1 MDGGGGG
8 QRGSR
13 EGPFPAGKPRCGPH
27 RLPRPGHTE
36 LTGRYLLSVELV
48 ELGLGAISAP
58 QTQHLGL
65 GAVGHVD
72 EFLVPPALVHRPDVT
87 AQHHAVVTHLRGGR
101 QPWSPGS
108 LPPRATPWAAPPPG
122 QMHRVLGASPRSG
135 FSPDTQPNLAETQ
148 TLNGG
153 ARVHRKRCWQEERPM
168 RGTRGPGRRPAPH
181 LRVDCLSH
189 VLQIK
194 CAEAISRPYLSILRI
209 ISLVMGTKAGDW
221 GRLNP
226 GRKKRKRTHF
236 LILAQLQFC
245 TDSSQK
251 LMTPA
256 AHAHCLMQ

>member
-8 QRGSR
+8 QRGSLK
-13 EGPFPAGKPRCGPH
+13 GPFPAGNSRCGPH

-36 LTGRYLLSVELV
+36 LTGRYLLSIELV
-48 ELGLGAISAP
+48 ELSLGAISAP
-58 QTQHLGL
+58 QAQHLGL

-108 LPPRATPWAAPPPG
+108 LPPRATPPG
-122 QMHRVLGASPRSG
+122 QMYRVLGASPRSG

-148 TLNGG
+148 TLNGW
-153 ARVHRKRCWQEERPM
+153 ARVHRKGCWQGERPM

-189 VLQIK
+189 VLEIS
-194 CAEAISRPYLSILRI
+194 AEAISRLYLSILGI
-209 ISLVMGTKAGDW
+209 ISLVMGHK
-221 GRLNP
+221 GRGL
-226 GRKKRKRTHF
+226 GQT
-236 LILAQLQFC
+236 
-245 TDSSQK
+245 
-251 LMTPA
+251 
-256 AHAHCLMQ
+256 